1 MKKSSSSA
9 VQETSTIQRDE
20 RVAATDQAVVV
31 QLSEGSMLSLTD
43 PGILDAAQYA
53 FETFERVQAGA
64 LEEVLGFAE
73 ERAGE
78 AFKLVSETVGRAF
91 EVSKPEGQAG
101 FERIARL
108 GALTVVAIAAV
119 KGLDALGG

>member
-1 MKKSSSSA
+1 MKKSSSA
-9 VQETSTIQRDE
+9 VSQETTTIQRDE

-31 QLSEGSMLSLTD
+31 QLSEGSSLTLTD
-43 PGILDAAQYA
+43 PGIVDAAQFA
-53 FETFERVQAGA
+53 FESFEQFQAGA

-73 ERAGE
+73 ERAE
-78 AFKLVSETVGRAF
+78 AAFELVSETVGRAF

-108 GALTVVAIAAV
+108 GALTVVAIAAI

>member
-1 MKKSSSSA
+1 VKKSSSA
-9 VQETSTIQRDE
+9 VSQETTTIQRDE

-31 QLSEGSMLSLTD
+31 QLSEGSSLTLTD
-43 PGILDAAQYA
+43 PGIVDAAQFA
-53 FETFERVQAGA
+53 FESFEQFQAGA

-73 ERAGE
+73 ERAE
-78 AFKLVSETVGRAF
+78 AAFELVSETVGRAF

-108 GALTVVAIAAV
+108 GALTVVAIAAI